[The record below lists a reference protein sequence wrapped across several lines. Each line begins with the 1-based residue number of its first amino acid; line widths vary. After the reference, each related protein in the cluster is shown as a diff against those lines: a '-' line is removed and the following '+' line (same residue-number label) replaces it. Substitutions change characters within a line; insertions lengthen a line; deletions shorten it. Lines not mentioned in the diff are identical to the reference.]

1 VEVREEDARLF
12 AYLSTIIKHG
22 SVFLTGPDAILLP
35 IDPPLFVITASNPF
49 GKLLNSTVN
58 EARHIELYRA
68 IGGLQANASII
79 ETTGCSSDGQW
90 EEQGWGISGLK
101 LSQALALAQQFDQEA
116 IFALTEQ
123 HKILFASSGI
133 LLSIV
138 SRFS

>member
-1 VEVREEDARLF
+1 MQQARWL
-12 AYLSTIIKHG
+12 AYSSATIKHYAL
-22 SVFLTGPDAILLP
+22 FLTGPHAIPLP
-35 IDPPLFVITASNPF
+35 TDPPLFIITAFNPF

-90 EEQGWGISGLK
+90 EEQSWGISGLK
-101 LSQALALAQQFDQEA
+101 LSQALVLAQQFDQEA